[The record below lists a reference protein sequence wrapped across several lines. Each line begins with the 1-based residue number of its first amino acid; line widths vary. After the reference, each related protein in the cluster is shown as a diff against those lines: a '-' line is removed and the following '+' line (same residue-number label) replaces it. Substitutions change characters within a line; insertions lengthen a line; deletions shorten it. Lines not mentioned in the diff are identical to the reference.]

1 MSPPASTPRR
11 QPALLLLTTSLAI
24 GSCAEPSAPRVGDVI
39 GTYEATTL
47 MADGQ
52 DVLAAGG
59 SLTLQFEGTGLTFGT
74 LFVPASAGGP
84 LTADMTGTWGLVD
97 HTLIIDQSEDT
108 FVRDAVWIWDDDII
122 DGTCCTASPTVTVRM
137 ERN

>member
-1 MSPPASTPRR
+1 MTLPAPMPRR
-11 QPALLLLTTSLAI
+11 LAAVFLLTVSFAI
-24 GSCAEPSAPRVGDVI
+24 GSCADPAGPRVSDII

-47 MADGQ
+47 VAEGE

-59 SLTLQFEGTGLTFGT
+59 SLTLEFQGTGLVFGT
-74 LFVPASAGGP
+74 LFVPASVGGP

-97 HTLIIDQSEDT
+97 RTLVIDQSEDT
-108 FVRDAVWIWDDDII
+108 FVRDAVWIWDDDVI

>member
-1 MSPPASTPRR
+1 MMPTRRIAIFALASLS
-11 QPALLLLTTSLAI
+11 AA
-24 GSCAEPSAPRVGDVI
+24 GSCAEPAAPRASDVV
-39 GTYEATTL
+39 GTYEATSL
-47 MADGQ
+47 IADGE

-59 SLTLQFEGTGLTFGT
+59 SLTLTFQGTGLVFGT

-97 HTLIIDQSEDT
+97 HTLLIDQSEDT
-108 FVRDAVWIWDDDII
+108 FVRDAVWIWDDDVIE
-122 DGTCCTASPTVTVRM
+122 GTCCTASQTVTVRM

>member
-1 MSPPASTPRR
+1 MILLDRMPRHLTVIL
-11 QPALLLLTTSLAI
+11 PLAATFALGA
-24 GSCAEPSAPRVGDVI
+24 CAEVAAPRVGDII
-39 GTYEATTL
+39 GTYEAT
-47 MADGQ
+47 MMVADGQ

-59 SLTLQFEGTGLTFGT
+59 SLSLEFQGAGLVFGT

-97 HTLIIDQSEDT
+97 RTLIIDQSEDT
-108 FVRDAVWIWDDDII
+108 FVRDAIWIWDDDVI
-122 DGTCCTASPTVTVRM
+122 DGTCCTATPTVTVRL

>member
-1 MSPPASTPRR
+1 MPRR
-11 QPALLLLTTSLAI
+11 LAAVFLLTVSFAI
-24 GSCAEPSAPRVGDVI
+24 GSCADPAGPRVSDII

-47 MADGQ
+47 VAEGE

-59 SLTLQFEGTGLTFGT
+59 SLTLEFQGTGLVFGT
-74 LFVPASAGGP
+74 LFVPASVGGP

-97 HTLIIDQSEDT
+97 RTLVIDQSEDT
-108 FVRDAVWIWDDDII
+108 FVRDAVWIWDDDVI